1 MSLRSEKHCLLGQQI
16 NFQLLPDIKKKS
28 HDMTFTCD
36 LKCSMS
42 PIKAINVLL
51 YLQYTSQEKLPV
63 IINAISLT
71 IFPDFVQIS
80 HMSLQIIETQMP
92 VTI

>member
-1 MSLRSEKHCLLGQQI
+1 
-16 NFQLLPDIKKKS
+16 
-28 HDMTFTCD
+28 
-36 LKCSMS
+36 MS

-63 IINAISLT
+63 IINAITLT

>member
-1 MSLRSEKHCLLGQQI
+1 
-16 NFQLLPDIKKKS
+16 
-28 HDMTFTCD
+28 MTFTCD

-51 YLQYTSQEKLPV
+51 YLQYTSQE
-63 IINAISLT
+63 ITLT

>member
-1 MSLRSEKHCLLGQQI
+1 
-16 NFQLLPDIKKKS
+16 
-28 HDMTFTCD
+28 
-36 LKCSMS
+36 MS

-51 YLQYTSQEKLPV
+51 YFQYTSQEKLPV
-63 IINAISLT
+63 IIKINAITLT

-80 HMSLQIIETQMP
+80 HMSLQKIETQMP

>member
-1 MSLRSEKHCLLGQQI
+1 
-16 NFQLLPDIKKKS
+16 
-28 HDMTFTCD
+28 
-36 LKCSMS
+36 MS

-51 YLQYTSQEKLPV
+51 YFQYTSQEILPV
-63 IINAISLT
+63 IIKLNAITLT

-80 HMSLQIIETQMP
+80 HMSFQKIETQMP